1 MRMKLCRRV
10 TLGLSLLLVTGLFL
24 ILMAGPVLAAAPP
37 NIANLTG
44 TVTFTENGGAILL
57 DDGDAAVSGSD
68 GDYTGGN
75 VTLVIANSTANDN
88 FGVDGTN
95 VKSGGDGV
103 IVGGETITVGVTDI
117 GIVAT
122 DPNDGQGG
130 NDLVINLNAAA
141 TDGLLST
148 LLQNINFNNVSED
161 PDATARTV
169 TVTAND
175 GATTT
180 DPAAVVTINITT
192 VNDPP
197 TLAAT
202 GLTPT
207 FTEGGAAVDL
217 FNAVTISTIEAGQN
231 IAELRLTVTNVTDG
245 ASEIMS
251 IDLSDVALTD
261 GNVVTPTTTNGMTV
275 NVAVAANTAT
285 VTITKGGGISTALM
299 QTLVDGMTYRNESQN
314 PTAGDRVVTLTY
326 IKDTG
331 GVADGGDDDTVL
343 AVASTVTVTPVND
356 RPVVGNLGGDSVDVI
371 AGGNAVAIDEN
382 NDATVTDVDSADFNG
397 GYLSIAQGGGTANGN
412 FGVDGTI
419 VTSDGDATIA
429 AGQTIAVGGTAIGTV
444 DGALDGQGGHFLTI
458 TFNTADATPAN
469 VQTLVRNLTYGAP
482 SGLGARNFELTID
495 DNDGDTHVSVAAAF
509 TVTVVS
515 VEMGLEGGGNPI
527 ADGGTHSFGYNVIN
541 TNTDITFTIQNTGDS
556 NLTLT
561 TPIAIAGADAGQ
573 FSIQLQPVSP
583 VAAAGTTTFTVR
595 FTPTTTGA
603 KTATISIANN
613 DSNENPYDL
622 TITGFGYLT
631 SGGTGSAVPS
641 IATNIF
647 GTPGS
652 FLTDSQGTLLT
663 TVTATSAD
671 GNTTISIPAG
681 TQCLDEYGS
690 PLTTI
695 TTVVVTPP
703 APPANANVIGLA
715 YDFEPDGATF
725 DPAFTI
731 TWSYDPDN
739 LPEGVAAE
747 DLVIAYYN
755 EATGQWVEL
764 VCTVDTVNH
773 TITAVIADFT
783 TFAVLGSPQ
792 PAVFAVSGLNISP
805 AESEPGEAV
814 TVSVAV
820 ANTGGT
826 AGDYAVTLKVN
837 GVAMDATTVT
847 LDAGGTGTVT
857 FTLSGQP
864 EGSYAVDVNG
874 LAGSYTVAA
883 PPAEP
888 EPTTP
893 APTEEPTTAPT
904 TEPTTTPTTTPT
916 DTPATTPTATTPPED
931 EAEPFNSWWIIILVG
946 GAIIIGILIWILT
959 RSRR

>member
-1 MRMKLCRRV
+1 MMMRKKLFRRISIIV
-10 TLGLSLLLVTGLFL
+10 SLLAVVSLLS
-24 ILMAGPVLAAAPP
+24 ILTASPIVAATVPV
-37 NIANLTG
+37 IANLDG
-44 TVTFTENGGAILL
+44 DSVTFTENAGAIQL
-57 DDGDAAVSGSD
+57 DAGGNATVTDDVQ
-68 GDYTGGN
+68 DYTGGN
-75 VTLVIANSTANDN
+75 VTLTLTNSTASD
-88 FGVDGTN
+88 FLRVDGTN
-95 VKSGGDGV
+95 VTSGGDAV
-103 IVGGETITVGVTDI
+103 IAAGETILVSGTD
-117 GIVAT
+117 
-122 DPNDGQGG
+122 
-130 NDLVINLNAAA
+130 
-141 TDGLLST
+141 
-148 LLQNINFNNVSED
+148 
-161 PDATARTV
+161 
-169 TVTAND
+169 
-175 GATTT
+175 
-180 DPAAVVTINITT
+180 
-192 VNDPP
+192 
-197 TLAAT
+197 
-202 GLTPT
+202 
-207 FTEGGAAVDL
+207 
-217 FNAVTISTIEAGQN
+217 
-231 IAELRLTVTNVTDG
+231 
-245 ASEIMS
+245 
-251 IDLSDVALTD
+251 
-261 GNVVTPTTTNGMTV
+261 
-275 NVAVAANTAT
+275 
-285 VTITKGGGISTALM
+285 
-299 QTLVDGMTYRNESQN
+299 
-314 PTAGDRVVTLTY
+314 
-326 IKDTG
+326 
-331 GVADGGDDDTVL
+331 
-343 AVASTVTVTPVND
+343 
-356 RPVVGNLGGDSVDVI
+356 
-371 AGGNAVAIDEN
+371 
-382 NDATVTDVDSADFNG
+382 
-397 GYLSIAQGGGTANGN
+397 
-412 FGVDGTI
+412 
-419 VTSDGDATIA
+419 
-429 AGQTIAVGGTAIGTV
+429 IGTV
-444 DGALDGQGGHFLTI
+444 DGALDGQGGHNLVITLNANATDGLLTTLLQNLYFNNTSENPSVTARTVAVTVADNTDGASLASNVTVNITAVNDPPVVGNLDGDSVDVIAAGNAVAINQDSDATVTDVDSLDFNGGNLTIAQATGTANGNFSVDGAIVTSGGDATIAAGEAIRHVVDAVDIGTVAAAPNDGQGGNDLII
-458 TFNTADATPAN
+458 TFNANATPAR
-469 VQTLVRNLTYGAP
+469 VQTLVRNLTYAAP
-482 SGLGARNFELTID
+482 SGLGARTFNLTID
-495 DNDGDTHVSVAAAF
+495 DNDGDTHVSVAATF

-541 TNTDITFTIQNTGDS
+541 TSTDITFTIQNTGDS

-857 FTLSGQP
+857 FTLSDQP

-904 TEPTTTPTTTPT
+904 TVATTEPTTPPT

-946 GAIIIGILIWILT
+946 GAIIIGVLIWILT